1 MKTSALY
8 FSPTGTSKAG
18 AEAIAHTLD
27 PQAQSCD
34 LTRFDAPLPG
44 SFGADEV
51 VVFGAPVYS
60 GRLYKGF
67 AERLAQV
74 KGSGTRCILTVTYGN
89 RHYDDALLELS
100 DIVCANGFIPI
111 AAAALV
117 AQHTYGEIQVG
128 RPNADDLVEDRTFA
142 EKIALK
148 LTDGDAKPISAAA
161 ALVAQHTYGEIQV
174 GRPNADDLVEDR
186 TFAEKIALKLT
197 DGDAKPI
204 SVPGSRPYREG
215 GARGN
220 FRPLT
225 SDACIRCGLCAR
237 ECPQGAIDPQ
247 DFSKIDDS
255 LCLSCFRCIRRC
267 PVGAKNMDVPAYQTF
282 AADFS
287 KKLSARRENEYFL

>member
-1 MKTSALY
+1 MKTTALY

-18 AEAIAHTLD
+18 AEAIARTLD

-44 SFGADEV
+44 AFGADEV

-128 RPNADDLVEDRTFA
+128 RPNADDLAEDRTFA

-148 LTDGDAKPISAAA
+148 LTDGD
-161 ALVAQHTYGEIQV
+161 T
-174 GRPNADDLVEDR
+174 
-186 TFAEKIALKLT
+186 
-197 DGDAKPI
+197 KPI
-204 SVPGSRPYREG
+204 SVPGNRPYREG

-255 LCLSCFRCIRRC
+255 LCLSCFRCIRCC
-267 PVGAKNMDVPAYQTF
+267 PVSAKNMDVPAYQTF

>member
-1 MKTSALY
+1 MKTTALY
-8 FSPTGTSKAG
+8 FSPTSTSKAG
-18 AEAIAHTLD
+18 AEAIARALD

-44 SFGADEV
+44 AFGADEV

-100 DIVCANGFIPI
+100 DIVRANGFIPI

-128 RPNADDLVEDRTFA
+128 RPNADDLAEDRAFA
-142 EKIALK
+142 EKVAAK
-148 LTDGDAKPISAAA
+148 LAGS
-161 ALVAQHTYGEIQV
+161 
-174 GRPNADDLVEDR
+174 NADL
-186 TFAEKIALKLT
+186 I
-197 DGDAKPI
+197 P
-204 SVPGSRPYREG
+204 VPGSRPYREG
-215 GARGN
+215 GARGK

-225 SDACIRCGLCAR
+225 SDACIGCGLCAR